1 MLASTTSIRMYQSGD
16 KATVLHLFR
25 LNTPKYFAIEEEK
38 DLDFYL
44 DHEIEQYFMVALN
57 NQIVGC
63 GGINFSA
70 DKKTGIISWDILHPD
85 FQGQQIGT
93 ALLQYRINI
102 LQNNPA
108 IEKIMV
114 RTSQLVYPFYEKAGF
129 VLQEKIAN
137 YWAKGIDLYRMELAS
152 SK

>member
-25 LNTPKYFAIEEEK
+25 LNTPKYFAMEEEK

-44 DHEIEQYFMVALN
+44 DHEIEQYFIVEQN
-57 NQIVGC
+57 HQIVGS

-93 ALLQYRINI
+93 TLLKYRI
-102 LQNNPA
+102 
-108 IEKIMV
+108 
-114 RTSQLVYPFYEKAGF
+114 
-129 VLQEKIAN
+129 
-137 YWAKGIDLYRMELAS
+137 
-152 SK
+152 

>member
-1 MLASTTSIRMYQSGD
+1 MLANSITIRKYQASD
-16 KATVLHLFR
+16 KATLLQLLL

-44 DHEIEQYFMVALN
+44 DHEIEQYFIVELN
-57 NQIVGC
+57 HQIVGG
-63 GGINFSA
+63 GGINFST

-93 ALLQYRINI
+93 ALLQHRIKI
-102 LQNNPA
+102 LRANPA
-108 IEKIMV
+108 IEKIRV

-129 VLQEKIAN
+129 VLKEKITD
-137 YWAKGIDLYRMELAS
+137 YWAKGIDLYRMEYEL
-152 SK
+152 